1 MTDSDKVY
9 LSLDFN
15 SLSNLREGSLKLTA
29 YYISYAFHGSE
40 VEPRDGLPIVFY
52 DEYWLTKESSL
63 PSLRAVLTQDEDN
76 SWRAVL
82 SGQIFLS
89 DDNPLPKY
97 TSAFIGSSS
106 FLMEN
111 GQKAEIQKLGDQP
124 EKDVLRGMSCFACAP
139 NSEFPDFAKIIGM
152 DAKRIENFFTFSDV
166 KMLAP
171 ETDADGRL
179 VDETLVVR
187 GGRNQNS

>member
-9 LSLDFN
+9 LPLDFN

-29 YYISYAFHGSE
+29 YYINYAFYGSE
-40 VEPRDGLPIVFY
+40 VEPHDGLSIVFY
-52 DEYWLTKESSL
+52 DKYWLAKESPL
-63 PSLRAVLTQDEDN
+63 PSLPAVLTQDEDN
-76 SWRAVL
+76 SWKAVFI
-82 SGQIFLS
+82 GQIFLS
-89 DDNPLPKY
+89 GDTPLPKY

-124 EKDVLRGMSCFACAP
+124 EKDVLGGMSCFACAP

-152 DAKRIENFFTFSDV
+152 DAKAIENFFTFSDI
-166 KMLAP
+166 KMLPP
-171 ETDADGRL
+171 ETDVDGRL
-179 VDETLVVR
+179 VDETLVIR
-187 GGRNQNS
+187 GGRNRNS